1 MKKFFTLIVMAC
13 LAMSA
18 NAQQPVLKMKAKGQW
33 ASYTFNSESFK
44 AADYKGFR
52 IEYSDMSGTDAQGGN
67 ETALFNILINSEETH
82 LGKDWSGADAQVP
95 NKTAY
100 KNEGFTPENN
110 VFEGDFADFV
120 ETGNAD
126 TTCPTIGQFALQSCQ
141 KDNEVT
147 IIKVVFI
154 KNDGTEVFP
163 TYKGDDWGG
172 GAYEVE
178 EVTGIGSVKA
188 DKMNGV
194 RYNLAGQ
201 KVDAA
206 YKGVVIMNGKKMV
219 VK

>member
-1 MKKFFTLIVMAC
+1 MKQIFTLIVMSA

-18 NAQQPVLKMKAKGQW
+18 NAQQPILKLKAKGQW
-33 ASYTFNSESFK
+33 ASYTLNSESFK
-44 AADYKGFR
+44 AADFKGFR
-52 IEYSDMSGTDAQGGN
+52 VEYSDMTGTDAQGGQ

-100 KNEGFTPENN
+100 KNDGFTPANT
-110 VFEGDFADFV
+110 VFEGDFSDFV
-120 ETGNAD
+120 ETGDPD
-126 TTCPTIGQFALQSCQ
+126 TTCPTIGQFAIQSCQ
-141 KDNEVT
+141 KDNT
-147 IIKVVFI
+147 ITINKVVFI
-154 KNDGTEVFP
+154 KNDGTEFLP

-172 GAYEVE
+172 GAYECE
-178 EVTGIGSVKA
+178 EITGISSVKA